1 MVLAPLPPSAV
12 VLAQSSPV
20 CIQVSN
26 LSGQGNHVLQDGR
39 RGVLREEIAAYLE
52 GLGLPAALATG
63 NDGMLIVR
71 AQDLHR
77 WIAST
82 PAPALGP
89 AGADSIA
96 Q

>member
-1 MVLAPLPPSAV
+1 M
-12 VLAQSSPV
+12 
-20 CIQVSN
+20 
-26 LSGQGNHVLQDGR
+26 LQDGR

-77 WIAST
+77 WITSS
-82 PAPALGP
+82 PPPALGP
-89 AGADSIA
+89 EGAVDPTEG
-96 Q
+96 

>member
-39 RGVLREEIAAYLE
+39 RGVLREEIATYLE
-52 GLGLPAALATG
+52 GLGLPAAPATG
-63 NDGMLIVR
+63 NDRMLPKT
-71 AQDLHR
+71 
-77 WIAST
+77 ST
-82 PAPALGP
+82 
-89 AGADSIA
+89 AGSPPPNTLPWPPLEL
-96 Q
+96 